1 MKITQLN
8 VDNVKRLL
16 AVQITPGPDGSMIVI
31 GGDNAQGKTS
41 LLDSIAMAI
50 GGGDEIP
57 DQPIRQGASKA
68 QIVLKTEEFTVT
80 RTFSKSGSSLTIQN
94 ADGAKIASPQ
104 ALLDALTNRVSFDP
118 LAFTRMPADKQ
129 ADNLRKLV
137 GVDFSKLDAEYAG
150 KYQERTGVNR
160 DVKSQQVRVDGM
172 QRHPG
177 APKEPVKSEDVLNR
191 LELAQNENQSN
202 EEKRRAVQ
210 TSIAAL
216 QGLEM
221 ARANAQEAFEE
232 AKRKLQAA
240 EEAWTAAV
248 EQRDKTAAEA
258 EALVDVETDPIMAEL
273 RELEAINKKVTENA
287 QWQKENEKLVT
298 LSKKANDLTARL
310 VAIDEE
316 KETALA
322 KAEFPVPG
330 LAFSTDGITFQ
341 GVPFDQASAA
351 EQLRVSVAMG
361 FALQPKLKIAL
372 IRDGSLLDDKSLALV
387 AEIAES
393 NQGQVWIE
401 RVGKGQECSVIIEAG
416 QVLEDRTEAQQA
428 QKAKKPAK

>member
-31 GGDNAQGKTS
+31 GGENAQGKTS

-80 RTFSKSGSSLTIQN
+80 RTFSRSGSSLTIQN

-118 LAFTRMPADKQ
+118 LAFTRMDAKKQ

-160 DVKSQQVRVDGM
+160 DVKNQQVRVDGM
-172 QRHPG
+172 QRHPD

-191 LELAQNENQSN
+191 LEKAQNENQSN

-248 EQRDKTAAEA
+248 ERRDKTAAEA

-287 QWQKENEKLVT
+287 EWQKENEKLVT
-298 LSKKANDLTARL
+298 LTKKANDLTARL

-322 KAEFPVPG
+322 KANFPVPG

-416 QVLEDRTEAQQA
+416 QVLEDRTEAQQ
-428 QKAKKPAK
+428 KAKKPAAK